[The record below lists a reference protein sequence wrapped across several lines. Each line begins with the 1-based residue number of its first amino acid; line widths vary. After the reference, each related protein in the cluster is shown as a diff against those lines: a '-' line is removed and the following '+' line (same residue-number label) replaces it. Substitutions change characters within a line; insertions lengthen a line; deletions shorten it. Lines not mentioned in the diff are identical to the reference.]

1 MNALSF
7 AQQWLL
13 ALCGTGA
20 VIGVVLSWFDH
31 PVALDDEQ
39 EVDGAPCCPDPGCPG
54 RNGTRP
60 CTFPGYADWN

>member
-13 ALCGTGA
+13 ALCAGGA

-31 PVALDDEQ
+31 PVDLDDEA
-39 EVDGAPCCPDPGCPG
+39 GDP
-54 RNGTRP
+54 R
-60 CTFPGYADWN
+60 